1 MTESQTPHPFD
12 RHRAALQDPPIE
24 YRPELRWWLAEG
36 LHTDRTLRFEIDAA
50 HRLGFGGME
59 FLAMDE
65 QAIAE
70 AMRRTKNNKAQ
81 ACKLLGMNIQRLN
94 RRIQR
99 LGIRTAKD

>member
-1 MTESQTPHPFD
+1 VLVDLPD
-12 RHRAALQDPPIE
+12 R
-24 YRPELRWWLAEG
+24 LRSSE
-36 LHTDRTLRFEIDAA
+36 TNDAPVSDLYLPDLE
-50 HRLGFGGME
+50 R
-59 FLAMDE
+59 